1 VRKEKVKTNTQL
13 EHSMITDTTPE
24 AEERQHEIFRQM
36 SGERKLL
43 LAMAFS
49 DQIRDIAMEGLG
61 QRHPSVPEGTLKAI
75 YFKEMYGIALP
86 QRPERKT
93 P

>member
-1 VRKEKVKTNTQL
+1 
-13 EHSMITDTTPE
+13 MITDTTPA

-43 LAMAFS
+43 LAMEFS
-49 DQIRDIAMEGLG
+49 DQIRDIAMEGLRR
-61 QRHPSVPEGTLKAI
+61 RHPSASEEALKAI
-75 YFKEMYGIALP
+75 FIKEIYGVTMP
-86 QRPERKT
+86 QRIERAI

>member
-1 VRKEKVKTNTQL
+1 
-13 EHSMITDTTPE
+13 MITDTTPE

-49 DQIRDIAMEGLG
+49 DRIRDITMEGLRH
-61 QRHPSVPEGTLKAI
+61 RHPSVSEENLRAIYFMEGTLMSLASR
-75 YFKEMYGIALP
+75 Y
-86 QRPERKT
+86 
-93 P
+93 

>member
-1 VRKEKVKTNTQL
+1 MV
-13 EHSMITDTTPE
+13 TDTTQ
-24 AEERQHEIFRQM
+24 AVQKRQYEIFRQM

-49 DQIRDIAMEGLG
+49 DQIRDIAMEGLRH
-61 QRHPSVPEGTLKAI
+61 RHPSVSEENLRAI
-75 YFKEMYGIALP
+75 YFKEMYGVCIP
-86 QRPERKT
+86 HRPKKKT

>member
-1 VRKEKVKTNTQL
+1 
-13 EHSMITDTTPE
+13 MITDTTPE

-49 DQIRDIAMEGLG
+49 DRIRDIAMEGLRR
-61 QRHPSVPEGTLKAI
+61 RHPTASEEALKAI
-75 YFKEMYGIALP
+75 FIKEIYGVTMP
-86 QRPERKT
+86 QRIERAT

>member
-1 VRKEKVKTNTQL
+1 
-13 EHSMITDTTPE
+13 MITDTTSE

-49 DQIRDIAMEGLG
+49 DRVRDIAMEGLRR
-61 QRHPSVPEGTLKAI
+61 RHPSISEEKLRAI
-75 YFKEMYGIALP
+75 YFKEMYGVSMP
-86 QRPERKT
+86 HRPERKA